1 MTLAVEVIIALLIVL
16 ILAAGLLRY
25 RKLHNDHVRADA
37 MKPTRLVSPPPS
49 PYATSKGFRLVD
61 KANETTGA
69 DKPSAP
75 ARPRLEP
82 THEYVFGESQVPA
95 YDVEALAHLRHDE
108 KWALSRSAR
117 RAKFT
122 PTFMRKVA
130 VVVVVLLVLAVGAFY
145 FFHHSKNG
153 SNGGANSTS
162 TSTTTR
168 TGLAPPISS
177 VTPYSSLDVISFT
190 MNASTWASSRQAS

>member
-1 MTLAVEVIIALLIVL
+1 MTLAIEVIIALFIAL
-16 ILAAGLLRY
+16 ILAVGVLRY
-25 RKLHNDHVRADA
+25 RKLHRDHLRADVI
-37 MKPTRLVSPPPS
+37 KPNRLVSPPPS
-49 PYATSKGFRLVD
+49 PYTTSKGFRLVD
-61 KANETTGA
+61 QASESTG

-82 THEYVFGESQVPA
+82 THDYVFGESQAPA

-130 VVVVVLLVLAVGAFY
+130 VVVVVLLALAVGAFY
-145 FFHHSKNG
+145 FLHHAKNV
-153 SNGGANSTS
+153 SNGGTNSTS

-168 TGLAPPISS
+168 TGMAPIISPVRS
-177 VTPYSSLDVISFT
+177 YSSLDVISFT

>member
-1 MTLAVEVIIALLIVL
+1 MTLAIEVIIALFVVL
-16 ILAAGLLRY
+16 ILAVGVLRY
-25 RKLHNDHVRADA
+25 RKVHHDHLRAEA
-37 MKPTRLVSPPPS
+37 VKPTRLVSPPPS

-61 KANETTGA
+61 QASETTGA
-69 DKPSAP
+69 DKLSTP

-82 THEYVFGESQVPA
+82 THEYVFGESQTPA

-122 PTFMRKVA
+122 PTFVRKVV
-130 VVVVVLLVLAVGAFY
+130 VVVVVLLALAVGAFY
-145 FFHHSKNG
+145 FLHLAKSG
-153 SNGGANSTS
+153 PNGGGNSTS

-168 TGLAPPISS
+168 TGMAPP
-177 VTPYSSLDVISFT
+177 VTTARPYSSLDVISFT